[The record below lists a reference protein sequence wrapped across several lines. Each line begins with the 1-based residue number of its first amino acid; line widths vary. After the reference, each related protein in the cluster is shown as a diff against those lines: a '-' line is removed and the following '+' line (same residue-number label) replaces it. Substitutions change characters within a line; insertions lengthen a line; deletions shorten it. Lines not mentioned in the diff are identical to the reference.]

1 MHICT
6 ECGRVSD
13 EDYDFCPHCGST
25 KGANVDPA
33 LIPPQFK
40 VVNSPQGTFI
50 VKQSMRRIKLAL
62 LLSLLPGIF
71 NIFGLGHL
79 VMGRYVKGVAF
90 LACSAFYHYEKYT
103 EYFGLDYWYLFGFCM
118 AVFLV
123 QMLDM
128 FRIIKRELGI
138 SNR

>member
-6 ECGRVSD
+6 ECGRVSE

-40 VVNSPQGTFI
+40 VVSSNQGTFI
-50 VKQSMRRIKLAL
+50 VKQSAIRIKLAL
-62 LLSLLPGIF
+62 ALALIPGIF
-71 NIFGLGHL
+71 NIFGLGHFAL
-79 VMGRYVKGVAF
+79 GKYVRGVLF
-90 LACSAFYHYEKYT
+90 LACSGFYYYERYIG
-103 EYFGLDYWYLFGFCM
+103 YFGIGYWYLFGFSM

-123 QMLDM
+123 QILDV
-128 FRIIKRELGI
+128 FNLIKKELGI
-138 SNR
+138 LG